1 MKKTITSK
9 KKALKARMA
18 EVKKIPSRG
27 LAPTEKVVMKKN
39 IDPASLPKGKGIGT
53 KPKTLGP
60 NFVERNKT
68 AWVKENQGANP
79 FATVV
84 GDRGSNPGGS
94 PRIEYNRQDRFS
106 PAKGKVSIDKMDNK
120 GNFVKSNSMQE
131 TPSLLKRAGAGT
143 TPKEAINLKQSRGR
157 VDKKGTK
164 PAPAKSIKKSV
175 SKSTAVK
182 KTPLKSTKK

>member
-1 MKKTITSK
+1 MKAKNSN
-9 KKALKARMA
+9 
-18 EVKKIPSRG
+18 VDPS
-27 LAPTEKVVMKKN
+27 
-39 IDPASLPKGKGIGT
+39 SLPKGKGIES
-53 KPKTLGP
+53 KPKTIGP

-84 GDRGSNPGGS
+84 RDRGSNPGGS
-94 PRIEYNRQDRFS
+94 PRIQYDREDRFS

-143 TPKEAINLKQSRGR
+143 TPKEAINLKKSGGR
-157 VDKKGTK
+157 VDKKSTSSMPVK
-164 PAPAKSIKKSV
+164 NEQLSTIMDKSNKNLKIGNSKKVEKYIK
-175 SKSTAVK
+175 
-182 KTPLKSTKK
+182 